1 MDFTLTL
8 VRHGESEANVRHMLS
23 GWLDVDLTEHGREEL
38 EELRESVDYPESEAY
53 FSSSLKRCID
63 TCHILFP
70 EADPVIRDKY
80 REINFRSLEGWI
92 LSSKEEID
100 AYFSCWVKD
109 EPYLDEE
116 TISDVM
122 ERGSKAV
129 LDTVIE
135 CENEGKRSAT
145 IVMHSGIMR
154 SVIVAL
160 FGLEKRDFLDMSV
173 ANGMGYVVTF
183 KDAIPVFYRRLERR
197 SL

>member
-1 MDFTLTL
+1 M
-8 VRHGESEANVRHMLS
+8 
-23 GWLDVDLTEHGREEL
+23 
-38 EELRESVDYPESEAY
+38 
-53 FSSSLKRCID
+53 
-63 TCHILFP
+63 
-70 EADPVIRDKY
+70 
-80 REINFRSLEGWI
+80 
-92 LSSKEEID
+92 
-100 AYFSCWVKD
+100 
-109 EPYLDEE
+109 
-116 TISDVM
+116 
-122 ERGSKAV
+122 